1 MKTLKLLHIASFTGN
16 IGDNASHNGLY
27 FLLKKYLKVSSLEID
42 ELEIR
47 KAYKNYI
54 YEDKLLWNNNF
65 VKNVNKHDL
74 TVIGGGNF
82 FAPWIED
89 SQTGTMFD
97 LSKEQILQISK
108 PLIFYSIGFDP
119 YYADYTTNTLKKFE
133 EFIDNLSLNPN
144 ILVAVRNDGS
154 IEHIEKLI
162 NKNTSEKI
170 FEVPDSG
177 FFIKPLK
184 SQLKNFCKENYIAIN
199 LAVDL
204 LDKRFKNSEIDY
216 CEYLEELRN
225 WILEVHNNY
234 KNIKFIF
241 IPHIY
246 SDYYAITDLFRLLP
260 DKLIRENIMV
270 SPYLEGKD
278 SEKIFDIYFNAKL
291 VIGNRFHTNVCSI
304 SRSIPTIGLV
314 TYRKL
319 RDLYNK
325 LDLTELYVD
334 ANKKNF
340 NKKLFRLTDEILKDQ
355 NLYQKRYKNIQKKLK
370 QQASKFMKNLTNI
383 IR

>member
-1 MKTLKLLHIASFTGN
+1 MKTLKVLHIASFTGN

-27 FLLKKYLKVSSLEID
+27 FLLKKYLKVTTLKIH

-54 YEDKLLWNNNF
+54 YDDKLLWDNNF
-65 VKNVNKHDL
+65 IKNVNQHDL

-89 SQTGTMFD
+89 SKTGTMFD
-97 LSKEQILQISK
+97 LSKKQILQIKK

-154 IEHIEKLI
+154 LEHIEELI
-162 NKNTSEKI
+162 NKNTAKKI

-184 SQLKNFCKENYIAIN
+184 SELNFFCKEKYIAIN

-204 LDKRFKNSEIDY
+204 LEKRFKDSEINY
-216 CEYLEELRN
+216 EEYLQELKI
-225 WILEVHNNY
+225 WILDIHIEY

-260 DKLIRENIMV
+260 DKFIRENVIV

-278 SEKIFDIYFNAKL
+278 SEKIFDIYFNANL

-304 SRSIPTIGLV
+304 SQSVPTIGLV

-325 LDLTELYVD
+325 LDLIELYVD

-355 NLYQKRYKNIQKKLK
+355 NLYQKKYKNIQKKLE

>member
-1 MKTLKLLHIASFTGN
+1 MKTLKILHIASFTGN

-27 FLLKKYLKVSSLEID
+27 FLLKKYLKVSTLKID

-54 YEDKLLWNNNF
+54 YDDKLLWDNNF
-65 VKNVNKHDL
+65 IKNVNQHDL

-89 SQTGTMFD
+89 SKTGTMFD
-97 LSKEQILQISK
+97 LSKEQILQIKK

-144 ILVAVRNDGS
+144 ILIAVRNDGS
-154 IEHIEKLI
+154 LEHIEELI
-162 NKNTSEKI
+162 NKNTAKKI

-184 SQLKNFCKENYIAIN
+184 SELKNFCKEKYIAIN

-204 LDKRFKNSEIDY
+204 LEKRFKDSEINY
-216 CEYLEELRN
+216 EEYLQELKI
-225 WILEVHNNY
+225 WILDIHIKY

-278 SEKIFDIYFNAKL
+278 SEKVFDIYFNAKL

-304 SRSIPTIGLV
+304 SQSVPTIGLV

-319 RDLYNK
+319 KDLYKK
-325 LDLTELYVD
+325 LDLTEFYVD
-334 ANKKNF
+334 ANKQNF
-340 NKKLFRLTDEILKDQ
+340 NKKLFRLSEQILKDES
-355 NLYQKRYKNIQKKLK
+355 LYQKKYKKIKKKLE
-370 QQASKFMKNLTNI
+370 QQVLEFMKNLTNK